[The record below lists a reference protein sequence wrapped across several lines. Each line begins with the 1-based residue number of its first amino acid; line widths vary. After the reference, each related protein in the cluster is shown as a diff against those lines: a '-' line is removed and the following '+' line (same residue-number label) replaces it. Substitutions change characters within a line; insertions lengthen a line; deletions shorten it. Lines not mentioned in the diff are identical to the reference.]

1 MTEQSS
7 GWCIWLLCELQRLQ
21 SKEDNMLSSLNAYTT
36 WVVGMIGQN
45 NYTKYIS
52 KCLKQSIFLSQN

>member
-1 MTEQSS
+1 MTEKNSVS
-7 GWCIWLLCELQRLQ
+7 CIWLLCELQRMQ

-36 WVVGMIGQN
+36 WVVGMTGQN
-45 NYTKYIS
+45 NYTKYIP